1 MSKLTTCILSAIA
14 LSLSSGVAELAL
26 GRDFPETSN
35 EQPAA
40 GINRAAK
47 ADRIA
52 TAAGAA
58 QTQTISLQLDAFSA
72 TSFLVRV
79 PLANGGDNPSSQPPA
94 AKRRVGKPM
103 VACEPV
109 VSLLTEVAKLLQPG
123 RCVT

>member
-26 GRDFPETSN
+26 GRDLPEAID
-35 EQPAA
+35 EQSAA

-47 ADRIA
+47 ADRIIP
-52 TAAGAA
+52 AAGAA
-58 QTQTISLQLDAFSA
+58 QTQTISLQLDGFSA
-72 TSFLVRV
+72 ISFLVRV
-79 PLANGGDNPSSQPPA
+79 PVASGKDNPSSTPSATKP
-94 AKRRVGKPM
+94 RVGRPM

>member
-14 LSLSSGVAELAL
+14 LSFSSGVVELAL
-26 GRDFPETSN
+26 GRDLPEATD

-52 TAAGAA
+52 AAGGVS
-58 QTQTISLQLDAFSA
+58 QSQTISLQLDGFSA

-79 PLANGGDNPSSQPPA
+79 PVANGRDNPSSAPPA
-94 AKRRVGKPM
+94 TKPRGGRPM

>member
-14 LSLSSGVAELAL
+14 LSFSSGVSELAL
-26 GRDFPETSN
+26 GRDLPEATN
-35 EQPAA
+35 EQPTT

-52 TAAGAA
+52 AAGGVS
-58 QTQTISLQLDAFSA
+58 QTQTISLQLDGFAA

-79 PLANGGDNPSSQPPA
+79 PVANGGDNSSSTPPA
-94 AKRRVGKPM
+94 TKLRGGKPM

>member
-14 LSLSSGVAELAL
+14 LSFSSGVSELAL
-26 GRDFPETSN
+26 GRDLPEATN
-35 EQPAA
+35 EQPTA

-52 TAAGAA
+52 AGGVS
-58 QTQTISLQLDAFSA
+58 QTQTISLQLDGFAA

-79 PLANGGDNPSSQPPA
+79 PVANGGDNSSSTPPA
-94 AKRRVGKPM
+94 TKPRGGKPM

>member
-26 GRDFPETSN
+26 GRDLPEATD
-35 EQPAA
+35 EQSAA

-47 ADRIA
+47 ADRIIA
-52 TAAGAA
+52 AAGAA
-58 QTQTISLQLDAFSA
+58 QTQTISLQLDGFSA
-72 TSFLVRV
+72 ISFLVRV
-79 PLANGGDNPSSQPPA
+79 PVASGKDNPSSTPSATKP
-94 AKRRVGKPM
+94 RVGRPM

>member
-26 GRDFPETSN
+26 GRDLPEPTD
-35 EQPAA
+35 EQSAA

-47 ADRIA
+47 ADRIV
-52 TAAGAA
+52 AGAGPA
-58 QTQTISLQLDAFSA
+58 QTQTISLQLDGFSA

-79 PLANGGDNPSSQPPA
+79 PVASGKDNPSSRPSASKP
-94 AKRRVGKPM
+94 RGGRPM